1 MGIFKER
8 ERCCEATFRDG
19 GPYYPWGGTGRYYF
33 LDWPKGKTLAR
44 IFVDDRRRMF
54 RCRTPLLPVEWEV
67 TNGYVA
73 PWNYCAIKFGMSMF
87 RDAHHYFA
95 MVGKNV
101 EAYAELA
108 VGLEDGEFLT
118 DTELF
123 ARLSVLVRSDYGGAS
138 IKDLTKPQRF
148 DLARKL
154 RYEFRSSNG
163 QIRRML
169 GLSQYEINSLFPLT
183 AEK

>member
-19 GPYYPWGGTGRYYF
+19 GPYYPWGTGRYYF
-33 LDWPKGKTLAR
+33 LDWPEGKTLAR
-44 IFVDDRRRMF
+44 IFVDERRRMF
-54 RCRTPLLPVEWEV
+54 RCRTPLLPGEWEV

-87 RDAHHYFA
+87 KDAHHYFA

-108 VGLEDGEFLT
+108 VGLEDGEFLA

-148 DLARKL
+148 DIARKL
-154 RYEFRSSNG
+154 RYDFRSSNG
-163 QIRRML
+163 QIRRVL
-169 GLSQYEINSLFPLT
+169 GLSQYEIDSLFPLT

>member
-1 MGIFKER
+1 
-8 ERCCEATFRDG
+8 
-19 GPYYPWGGTGRYYF
+19 
-33 LDWPKGKTLAR
+33 
-44 IFVDDRRRMF
+44 
-54 RCRTPLLPVEWEV
+54 
-67 TNGYVA
+67 
-73 PWNYCAIKFGMSMF
+73 MSMF

-148 DLARKL
+148 DIARKL
-154 RYEFRSSNG
+154 RYDFRSSNG
-163 QIRRML
+163 QIRRVL
-169 GLSQYEINSLFPLT
+169 GLSQYEIDSLFPLT